1 MMYRGRLRSCSLS
14 HWSLLDCAHSLRCH
28 LNLQQTCRASSY
40 EHPRRKRNYYEVLGV
55 RKDATQKEIKAAFY
69 AKSKQ
74 LHPDNKGNG
83 DSTAEFVELKEAYDN
98 LRRPADRRA
107 YDMGGHDTHS
117 QNTTDPY
124 THRHYYQYYH
134 QRDHDREWARYW
146 GAKPGAAGNASDSPF
161 QSRSQQEWGFI
172 LKWSAFAITLVVLYN
187 VGYLIQLRNQ
197 ERRLSKLIDEQE
209 IAKSFMRQREFRD
222 KDLDNVE
229 MYELARK
236 LKGDIDEA
244 WKRKVEDM
252 AGKNPNE
259 IREEYRWLR
268 AVQDRSHN
276 RRVRARRAEQL
287 RKDQEAERSSTK
299 VPDDE

>member
-1 MMYRGRLRSCSLS
+1 MGAHES
-14 HWSLLDCAHSLRCH
+14 HS
-28 LNLQQTCRASSY
+28 
-40 EHPRRKRNYYEVLGV
+40 
-55 RKDATQKEIKAAFY
+55 
-69 AKSKQ
+69 
-74 LHPDNKGNG
+74 
-83 DSTAEFVELKEAYDN
+83 
-98 LRRPADRRA
+98 
-107 YDMGGHDTHS
+107 
-117 QNTTDPY
+117 NTTDPY
-124 THRHYYQYYH
+124 YHRHYYQYYH
-134 QRDHDREWARYW
+134 QRDKDREWARYW
-146 GAKPGAAGNASDSPF
+146 GAKPGAAGGASDSPF

-209 IAKSFMRQREFRD
+209 IAKSFMRQREFQAVLYIALRPQYPPF
-222 KDLDNVE
+222 DLDNVFNGHLVMVMYGYGHVLQ

-252 AGKNPNE
+252 AGRNPNE

-276 RRVRARRAEQL
+276 RRVRANRAEKL
-287 RKDQEAERSSTK
+287 RKDQLEAERSYTRM
-299 VPDDE
+299 VPDEGEAK